1 MKALPTE
8 PPAIP
13 TEHPT
18 EHPVTHPVSQSA
30 EPQLKPVPPSPNIL
44 TTHPVWTL
52 QVRLPAE
59 HTNLV
64 EFLIKTLR
72 QHPGITEVTKEE
84 TTGGSH
90 TQTSIRIKGSIPAL
104 YEAQAELE
112 RAGQQYVTWEEYPP
126 PQTDAAVANRRQTT
140 QWETVT
146 TYPPHPGT
154 AVPSRKDRTPDEKG
168 KPTIQQDVT
177 QTAHTQPLMTGFI
190 KAIAAGAKYG
200 FIRMDDGNDIFVM
213 PSSCTGFE
221 NKIPPKGTRVT
232 FETRYD
238 SRSKKEKAIFVQP
251 EIAEHRGGWRDQGKY
266 SAASPI

>member
-1 MKALPTE
+1 MKSPPAE

-18 EHPVTHPVSQSA
+18 EHLVSQSA
-30 EPQLKPVPPSPNIL
+30 EPQLKPAPPSPNIL
-44 TTHPVWTL
+44 TTRPEWTL
-52 QVRLPAE
+52 LVRLPAE
-59 HTNLV
+59 HNNLV
-64 EFLIKTLR
+64 EFLINKLG

-84 TTGGSH
+84 TTGGAH
-90 TQTSIRIKGSIPAL
+90 TQTSIRVKGSIPSL
-104 YEAQAELE
+104 YEAQAELD
-112 RAGQQYVTWEEYPP
+112 RAGQQYVSWEKYPP
-126 PQTDAAVANRRQTT
+126 PQTDAAVANRWQTT

-154 AVPSRKDRTPDEKG
+154 AEPSSKDRTPDEKG

-200 FIRMDDGNDIFVM
+200 FIRMDDGGDIFVM

-221 NKIPPKGTRVT
+221 NKIPPIGTRVT
-232 FETRYD
+232 LEIGND

-251 EIAEHRGGWRDQGKY
+251 EIAERCEGWRDRGKY
-266 SAASPI
+266 SAASPIGA